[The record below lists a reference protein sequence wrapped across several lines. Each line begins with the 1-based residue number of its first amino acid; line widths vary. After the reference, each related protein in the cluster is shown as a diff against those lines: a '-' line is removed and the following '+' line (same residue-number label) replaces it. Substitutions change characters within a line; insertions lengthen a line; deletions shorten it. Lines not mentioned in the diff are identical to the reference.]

1 MTQQLGMRSPWL
13 KLILLSMVAV
23 MLLTACAAPVPAGT
37 EAPAA
42 EGDAASETAS
52 DDASMDDATV
62 VIGMNELVTSLDPPT
77 DWAIAATWIHMN
89 LFDCLVWRDRETA
102 DFEPWLA
109 ESWENVDDTTW
120 RFKLREGVT
129 FHNGEEFNADAV
141 DWTYNRI
148 KDDDTMITHR
158 QWTFID
164 EINVLGPYEV
174 EIKTTDP
181 EPAFLSK
188 MAGTGCGIQAPEQGM
203 AQTESGEEYTPVGTG
218 PFKFVEW
225 VKDDSI
231 TLAGNEDYWQGKSDI
246 DTLIWRSIPETST
259 RVANLITGD
268 VDLVVSVP
276 SQDWERVT
284 DNEDTS
290 IEQYLTTRVMLLALR
305 TGPSEKNP
313 DWEGITSDMRIR
325 QAIGYA
331 VDREAIIGLIDG
343 MGIPVTSRVTP
354 PTLGWS
360 EEFVDQLGEY
370 DPEKAK
376 ALLEEAGYDG
386 EELTF
391 HSSTSW
397 LNQKEV
403 AEALTA
409 MFQAVGLNIDLQV
422 MDVTTF
428 REQIYFPYRNEEIY
442 MDALGNSFFDPWITV
457 LSERSDR
464 RERSGWTG
472 DTADQVDQLVREA
485 AVNMDPESR
494 AEQYLE
500 IQRLINSEVP
510 YVYLYQMQDTV
521 GINDRL
527 SWNPPLDGFLWLGN
541 AELQ

>member
-1 MTQQLGMRSPWL
+1 MTQRLGIRHQWP
-13 KLILLSMVAV
+13 KLILLSMVAL
-23 MLLTACAAPVPAGT
+23 MLLSACAAPVPAGDAA
-37 EAPAA
+37 APAA
-42 EGDAASETAS
+42 DA
-52 DDASMDDATV
+52 DASGEATMDDATA

-102 DFEPWLA
+102 EFQPWLA
-109 ESWENVDDTTW
+109 ESWENIDDTTW

-141 DWTYNRI
+141 DWTYQRI
-148 KDDDTMITHR
+148 LDDDTMITYG

-164 EINVLGPYEV
+164 EINILSPYEV

-188 MAGTGCGIQAPEQGM
+188 MAGTGCGIQAPEHGM
-203 AQTESGEEYTPVGTG
+203 AQMESGEEYTPIGTG
-218 PFKFVEW
+218 PYQFVEW
-225 VKDDSI
+225 VKDDQI
-231 TLAGNEDYWQGKSDI
+231 TMAANEDYWQGAPEVK
-246 DTLIWRSIPETST
+246 TLIWRSIPETST
-259 RVANLITGD
+259 RVASLITGD
-268 VDLVVSVP
+268 VDLMVGVP
-276 SQDWERVT
+276 SQDWERVNG
-284 DNEDTS
+284 NENTS
-290 IEQYLTTRVMLLALR
+290 VEQYLTTRVMLLALR
-305 TGPSEKNP
+305 TGPSEQNP
-313 DWEGITSDMRIR
+313 DWEGVTSDKLIR
-325 QAIGYA
+325 QAISYA

-343 MGIPVTSRVTP
+343 MGVPVLSRVTP

-360 EEFVDQLGEY
+360 EEFIDQLGEY
-370 DPEKAK
+370 DPEKAM
-376 ALLEEAGYDG
+376 ALLEEAGYNG

-409 MFQAVGLNIDLQV
+409 MFEAVGLNIDLQV
-422 MDVTTF
+422 LDVTTF
-428 REQIYFPYRNEEIY
+428 REQVYFPYLNEEIY

-472 DTADQVDQLVREA
+472 ETADKVDELVRAA

-494 AEQYLE
+494 AEQYIE
-500 IQRLINSEVP
+500 IQRLINEDVP
-510 YVYLYQMQDTV
+510 YVYLYQMLDTV
-521 GINDRL
+521 GINDRVT
-527 SWNPPLDGFLWLGN
+527 WEPPLDGFLWMGN
-541 AELQ
+541 AGLQ